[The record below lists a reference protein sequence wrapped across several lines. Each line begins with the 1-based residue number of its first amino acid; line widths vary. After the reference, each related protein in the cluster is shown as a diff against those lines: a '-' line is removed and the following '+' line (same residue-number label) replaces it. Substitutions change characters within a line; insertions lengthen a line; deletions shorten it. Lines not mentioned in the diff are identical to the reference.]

1 MNFINSFFEKNFEH
15 AQSLFF
21 DVRFFFFGFTLVS
34 SLGFLIIYSFL
45 YGYYFSGNE
54 IFQISNFSI
63 VSNVMPFNL
72 QILTITSIFFIC
84 IYYIFSI
91 FISLIIK
98 KKGMKLNAFIIFVF
112 TALILNVSITMFFAN
127 EVTFTS
133 MVSFCLIWGFVGLII
148 CYIYVAIKTMEHSFV
163 TIKGF
168 AFHIVV
174 FAFLLFVLNSMG
186 IVGELETLRIISVFS
201 VPSLLIITTIFHFF
215 RGKEWFKLISYLP
228 ITLIIS
234 VLILLILE
242 KFNLIFISN
251 IITLSILVPLFHFI
265 ILKVIKWLPKIT
277 KWLPKMSEIKRK
289 FSINT
294 KIDLGMKKGKE
305 NKGFVY
311 NVISQCYSMLSNKA
325 NNAPKLAIGLIL
337 LLAFVLLPRLSLSC
351 GQLIRM
357 INQSYEKPIKITYVN
372 QSGKEINLFGN
383 YYIENNSTLYASNKC
398 WELEIIKPVNYHI
411 KSVNKEDEENKENKE
426 MCKNQNWF
434 DIFVK

>member
-277 KWLPKMSEIKRK
+277 KWLQKMSEIKRK

-372 QSGKEINLFGN
+372 QSGKESNLFGN

>member
-1 MNFINSFFEKNFEH
+1 
-15 AQSLFF
+15 
-21 DVRFFFFGFTLVS
+21 
-34 SLGFLIIYSFL
+34 
-45 YGYYFSGNE
+45 
-54 IFQISNFSI
+54 
-63 VSNVMPFNL
+63 
-72 QILTITSIFFIC
+72 
-84 IYYIFSI
+84 
-91 FISLIIK
+91 
-98 KKGMKLNAFIIFVF
+98 MKLNAFIIFVF

-265 ILKVIKWLPKIT
+265 ILKVIKWLPK
-277 KWLPKMSEIKRK
+277 MSEIKRK

-372 QSGKEINLFGN
+372 QSGKESNLFGN

-398 WELEIIKPVNYHI
+398 WKLEIIKPVNYHI